1 MSLGIVVPFG
11 RVACC
16 IVVGL
21 GAAGWEE
28 AVAQDA
34 ERELAV
40 PGALEAA
47 YESWRDRIESSGLGI
62 DPNPSV
68 PINDEGGDARSQAA
82 AIFHVAPLGTGD
94 GSSWESAFGTLE
106 AALAAAAP
114 LAGSPVQIWVASGT
128 YIPGGVGGSRTSSFV
143 LTDGIE
149 LLGGFAGTELDPS
162 QRDPGAN
169 PTVLSGD
176 RGLPL
181 VAADNNYRIVRFE
194 GAFMKAT
201 IDGFIIRDGMADG
214 TGDNGCGAGVWVKWG
229 SIIIRN
235 CLFLSNQSIDE
246 GGALYTTGSIGVVTV
261 ERSVFTSNGAETGG
275 AVALKNGGTVRE
287 CSFMANNATF
297 GGAMS
302 IASATLVDACAFS
315 DNFAL
320 EGGAISAQ
328 AGTLRMRWSTLDS
341 NAAGTGGHIRVNG
354 GADHIITN
362 STLINGIAT
371 DGAAVYATGRT
382 TIVNSLLAWNDAL
395 ARGGAV
401 FFDVVG
407 EPTLTMAHCT
417 VWDNSAI
424 QTGGGVYA
432 FRGTA
437 SVVNS
442 VLYSNTA
449 ALGTLLDKQFAASA
463 QGVRNARYSCIEG
476 STAQGAPSLGPMNF
490 GSAPGFTDP
499 LGPDNVPGTGDEDF
513 TPADGSP
520 LLDAGED
527 DSIPPDLLDLNADGN
542 TEESVPFDLLGAVR
556 AVPCI
561 PPGQPPSASSL
572 GADIGAKEAIHGC
585 LSDFNN
591 DQVVDSDDLA
601 IILGAFGG
609 PAGADAGDANG
620 DGVVDSNDLA
630 IILGEFGSNC
640 ED

>member
-1 MSLGIVVPFG
+1 MSARIVVPFS
-11 RVACC
+11 RMICC
-16 IVVGL
+16 TVVGL
-21 GAAGWEE
+21 AAAGW
-28 AVAQDA
+28 
-34 ERELAV
+34 
-40 PGALEAA
+40 PGAMAHGAVRDRTDPGLYEAA
-47 YESWRDRIESSGLGI
+47 LDSWRDRIASSGLGS
-62 DPNPSV
+62 DPSPLV
-68 PINDEGGDARSQAA
+68 PVEGESDEARSQAVA
-82 AIFHVAPLGTGD
+82 VFHVAPSGNGD

-128 YIPGGVGGSRTSSFV
+128 YIPGGMGGSRTNSFV
-143 LTDGIE
+143 LTDGVE
-149 LLGGFAGTELDPS
+149 LLGGFAGTELDAS
-162 QRDPGAN
+162 QRDPGNN

-194 GAFMKAT
+194 GAFMEAA

-214 TGDNGCGAGVWVKWG
+214 TGDNGCGAAVWVKWG
-229 SIIIRN
+229 SINIRN

-246 GGALYTTGSIGVVTV
+246 GGALYTTGSVGVVTV
-261 ERSVFTSNGAETGG
+261 ERSVFTGNGAETGG
-275 AVALKNGGTVRE
+275 AAALKNGGTMRE

-297 GGAMS
+297 GGAIS
-302 IASATLVDACAFS
+302 IASATLVDTCEFS

-328 AGTLRMRWSTLDS
+328 AGTLRVRWSTLDS

-354 GADHIITN
+354 GADHVITN
-362 STLINGIAT
+362 STMINGIAT

-407 EPTLTMAHCT
+407 EPNLTMAHCT

-437 SVVNS
+437 SIANS
-442 VLYSNTA
+442 VLYANSA
-449 ALGTLLDKQFAASA
+449 ALGTTLDKQFAASA

-476 STAQGAPSLGPMNF
+476 SAAQGAPSLGPMNF
-490 GSAPGFTDP
+490 GNAPGFADP

-513 TPADGSP
+513 TPGDGSP

-527 DSIPPDLLDLNADGN
+527 DSIPPDVLDLNADGN

-561 PPGQPPSASSL
+561 PPGQPPSASLL

-601 IILGAFGG
+601 IILGGFGS
-609 PAGADAGDANG
+609 PAGAEAGDANG
-620 DGVVDSNDLA
+620 DGIVDSNDLA
-630 IILGEFGSNC
+630 IILGEFGSVC
-640 ED
+640 DD